1 MLRPVIRTIAAVAVS
16 LCIAC
21 GGSSRLEEIKSTGR
35 QAFLAEDYKEARSIL
50 QEGLMEWPADRDLLY
65 YMGMTYRHLSYYDSA
80 IAFLKRADIM
90 HPKDREINEQL
101 YEVAYTVGDWD
112 VALAALSGLVA
123 TGDPIE
129 EHYDQYAE
137 LWARKDHPI
146 NAYFWTQKSLEVN
159 PDNQE
164 NYIRAA
170 QLSLICQTGPSPAE
184 WIDSAITRF
193 GESDFLWR
201 NKAEVLYKSGEYAD
215 AERILRIQ
223 YDRDTTNL
231 GMRLTLARVLAE
243 QDGRDKKREA
253 VTLLE
258 TLRER
263 MGPEYQIDSLIDSL
277 NRVIK

>member
-1 MLRPVIRTIAAVAVS
+1 VTAVL
-16 LCIAC
+16 LCLAC
-21 GGSSRLEEIKSTGR
+21 GESSRLDEIKSAGR
-35 QAFLAEDYKEARSIL
+35 QAFLAEDYKKARTIL
-50 QEGLMEWPADRDLLY
+50 KEGLKDWPADRDLLY

-101 YEVAYTVGDWD
+101 YQVAYTVGDWD

-129 EHYDQYAE
+129 EHYDEYAE

-146 NAYFWTQKSLEVN
+146 NAYYWTQKSLEVN

-164 NYIRAA
+164 NYLRAA
-170 QLSLICQTGPSPAE
+170 QLAVITKSGPSPGE
-184 WIDSAITRF
+184 WIDSAMARF
-193 GESDFLWR
+193 GESDRLWR
-201 NKAEVLYKSGEYAD
+201 TKAEVLYKSGDFEGSEA
-215 AERILRIQ
+215 ILRVQ
-223 YDRDTTNL
+223 YGKDTTNL
-231 GMRLTLARVLAE
+231 GMRLTLARVLAL
-243 QDGRDKKREA
+243 QDDNEKKREA

-263 MGPEYQIDSLIDSL
+263 MGPEFQIDSLIDSL
-277 NRVIK
+277 NRAIK